1 MGTFNVQ
8 ISIGDQQ
15 RAQWIDLDALVDT
28 GASITSVPASVLRQL
43 GVTPLMQQRFQF
55 GQGEVT
61 ASALSKIHSNW
72 SFSNDQSQHC
82 RGPNAFFALSR

>member
-15 RAQWIDLDALVDT
+15 RAQWIDLDAQVDT

-43 GVTPLMQQRFQF
+43 GVTPFI
-55 GQGEVT
+55 GST
-61 ASALSKIHSNW
+61 A
-72 SFSNDQSQHC
+72 
-82 RGPNAFFALSR
+82 